1 MTDLERAV
9 GKLAGH
15 GVLVIGDVMLDHFL
29 VGRVTRISPEAPVP
43 VVEFDRE
50 EFRLGGAAN
59 VAHAVQALGGHARVV
74 GTAGTDESGDRLRA
88 HLQQCQIDTDGV
100 VVDPGRRTTTKLRIV
115 TDRSQQVARVDFES
129 EVDVT
134 GATEE
139 RLIER
144 IDAALGH
151 VAAVLVSDYLKGVVT
166 RAIMRH
172 VIAGGRAARIPVLV
186 DPKIPHIEYY
196 AGATL
201 VKPNHVEAETA
212 THTRIR
218 TDDDTRRAAQA
229 FRQLVDCESVL
240 VTRGEHGMYLLEG
253 RSTTGSEDP
262 AWTSVREQHF
272 PAASREVADVTGA
285 GDTVI
290 GTMALALASG
300 ATLADAAH
308 LANHAAGIAVSRFGP
323 VPVTAQELRDTITD
337 HSTG

>member
-1 MTDLERAV
+1 MTDLEGAI
-9 GKLAGH
+9 GKLSGH
-15 GVLVIGDVMLDHFL
+15 GVLVIGDLMLDHFL

-43 VVEFDRE
+43 VVEFGRE

-59 VAHAVQALGGHARVV
+59 VAHAVRALGGHPRVV
-74 GTAGTDESGDRLRA
+74 GTADADDPGERLRA
-88 HLQQCQIDTDGV
+88 RLQQLNIDTDGI

-129 EVDVT
+129 DADVT
-134 GATEE
+134 GDTEE

-144 IDAALGH
+144 IDASLGK

-166 RAIMRH
+166 RRVMRH
-172 VIAGGRAARIPVLV
+172 VIAGCRAAGIPTLV

-212 THTRIR
+212 THMRIR
-218 TDDDTRRAAQA
+218 TDDDTRRAAHA
-229 FRQLVDCESVL
+229 FRQRVDCESVL

-253 RSTTGSEDP
+253 RSNGP
-262 AWTSVREQHF
+262 AGDAWHSVCEQRLA
-272 PAASREVADVTGA
+272 AASREVADVTGA

-300 ATLADAAH
+300 ATLSDAAR
-308 LANHAAGIAVSRFGP
+308 LANHAAGVAVSRFGP
-323 VPVTAQELRDTITD
+323 VPVTAAELRDAVTRESTD
-337 HSTG
+337 